1 MKTPI
6 DVQIIKQKGRPIFAV
21 LPYDQYLKLTGQS
34 TGSDIYIPH
43 EVIGLCV
50 EKGLSLLAA
59 WRTYKGFSQSEL
71 AARMEI
77 TQPGVAQMERRGA
90 KLQKRTLE
98 KAATAL
104 GVHPEQL
111 TE

>member
-1 MKTPI
+1 MKAPI
-6 DVQIIKQKGRPIFAV
+6 DVQIIKQAGRPVFAV
-21 LPYDQYLKLTGQS
+21 LPYDQYLKLTEQNTES
-34 TGSDIYIPH
+34 QIYIPH
-43 EVIGLCV
+43 EVIGLCI

-59 WRTYKGFSQSEL
+59 WRTYKGLSQSEL
-71 AARMEI
+71 AERMGI
-77 TQPGVAQMERRGA
+77 TQPGIAQMARPGA
-90 KLQKRTLE
+90 NLQRRTLE

>member
-1 MKTPI
+1 MKAPI
-6 DVQIIKQKGRPIFAV
+6 DVQIIKQEGRPVFAV
-21 LPYDQYLKLTGQS
+21 LPYDQYLKLTEQN
-34 TGSDIYIPH
+34 TDSDIYIPH

-59 WRTYKGFSQSEL
+59 WRTHKGFSQSEL
-71 AARMEI
+71 AERMGI
-77 TQPGVAQMERRGA
+77 TQPGVAQMERPGA
-90 KLQKRTLE
+90 KLQRRTLE

-104 GVHPEQL
+104 SVHPEQL

>member
-1 MKTPI
+1 MKALI
-6 DVQIIKQKGRPIFAV
+6 DVQIIRQEGRPVFAV
-21 LPYDQYLKLTGQS
+21 LPYHQYLALAGQVAD
-34 TGSDIYIPH
+34 TDVYIPH

-50 EKGLSLLAA
+50 EKGMSLLAA
-59 WRTYKGFSQSEL
+59 WRTYKGLSQSEL
-71 AARMEI
+71 AERMGI
-77 TQPGVAQMERRGA
+77 TQPSVAQMERAGA

-104 GVHPEQL
+104 SVQPEQL